1 MTTLHASA
9 LSAPPPPAFPILTQP
24 LAPDDLASALRA
36 LSEQNYSIFLMDLMM
51 PQLGG
56 MALMEEIQKRNFPVT
71 VIVMTG
77 QGSIDQA
84 VQAMRLGAYDI
95 LTKPVDLQHVRLVVQ
110 RVLRERRMQDEVF
123 FLGYEQQDGV
133 KIKAL

>member
-1 MTTLHASA
+1 MHRRILLADHEQTHHA
-9 LSAPPPPAFPILTQP
+9 LKKLMENDPHVQV
-24 LAPDDLASALRA
+24 DDVADRDGALRA

-95 LTKPVDLQHVRLVVQ
+95 
-110 RVLRERRMQDEVF
+110 
-123 FLGYEQQDGV
+123 
-133 KIKAL
+133 